1 MSIDVAGEGPLH
13 LQVRTSYG
21 TFFIRLYEELAP
33 RTVAHVVGLVTGRRD
48 WTHPKTGE
56 VLRGRP
62 FYDGLVVHRAA
73 PNFMFQVGDP
83 FAHPV
88 DGDPARVGTGGP
100 GFTLA
105 DEILPVMVFDRPGL
119 VAMANAGRPDTNGS
133 QFFITEVALPHLDG
147 RHTVFGEVV
156 EGFELVPKIARAGL
170 VPPSGGRPAGPV
182 VVESITV
189 RRGVFS
195 HRSSVQS
202 ASEQSE

>member
-13 LQVRTSYG
+13 LQIATSYG
-21 TFFIRLYEELAP
+21 TFYVRLYEEQAP
-33 RTVAHVVGLVTGRRD
+33 ATVARIVGLASGQTA
-48 WTHPKTGE
+48 WTHPGTGE
-56 VLRGRP
+56 VVNGRP
-62 FYDGLVVHRAA
+62 FYDGLVVHRAV

-100 GFTLA
+100 GVTFA
-105 DEILPVMVFDRPGL
+105 DEIAPSMVFDRPGL
-119 VAMANAGRPDTNGS
+119 VAMANAGRPGTNGS
-133 QFFITEVALPHLDG
+133 QFFVTEVALPHLDG
-147 RHTVFGEVV
+147 RHTIFGEVV

-182 VVESITV
+182 VIESVTV